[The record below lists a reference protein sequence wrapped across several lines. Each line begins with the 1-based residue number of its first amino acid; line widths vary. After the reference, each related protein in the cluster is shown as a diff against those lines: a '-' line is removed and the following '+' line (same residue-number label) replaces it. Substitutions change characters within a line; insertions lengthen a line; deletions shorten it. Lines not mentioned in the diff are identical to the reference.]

1 MKIKNIKVELWIIS
15 ICIFILMLNSIILF
29 PKKVNSFFL
38 NMIESELD
46 SSTERNTE
54 LIYGKINETNTLLYG
69 ISTDI
74 IDESNIKSEEVKK
87 LLKTVGAN
95 FNFRAIGIVD
105 TEGKL
110 VSKIEFSQ
118 NNSDDEFYRILRFE
132 NEKDKNVSWSVY
144 KDNVYSKIPIF
155 DKEKYIGILF
165 CIFNFKEMFKNLDSI
180 EREDTIYVYVINSE
194 GKILIRSD
202 NSEILFND
210 DNYYDWIKRTQNNG
224 EKAIENFKKYFKNND
239 SKNMGYSINLLD
251 RVIYFAPLNIN
262 DWYIVSMISK
272 KELSQ
277 NINQMKKIANI
288 YLGVIIASIVYFLSI
303 IIYYM
308 RKNHQY
314 IKKQNKKLQISEETL
329 MAAAEE
335 TSLIIYDYNIKKK
348 KMTFRNGKKIKSI
361 FPEVIE
367 DVPKSLFEKGILL
380 EECRKE
386 TEDKFENITKGA
398 RAITSIFCLRNKNTN
413 EKEWFRSILSN
424 IFNDKGEI
432 EHTIGMMVDI
442 TKERK
447 KELMFK
453 NKSKR
458 DSLTNLYNR
467 ESAIRIIK
475 DILKNSRSKE
485 DIHALM
491 IMDFD
496 NFKNINDT
504 LGHIM
509 GDKVL
514 IDAADKLRK
523 NLRKND
529 IIARLGGDEILIFL
543 LNIGNENNVMKVASQ
558 IVNKMRDFYE
568 KDEKRIEISVSLG
581 VAMFPTDGKRF
592 IELYEKADKAM
603 YKVKKSGRNGY
614 YIYSSR

>member
-155 DKEKYIGILF
+155 DREKYIGILF

-210 DNYYDWIKRTQNNG
+210 DNYYDWVKRTQNNG
-224 EKAIENFKKYFKNND
+224 EKAIENFKKYF
-239 SKNMGYSINLLD
+239 
-251 RVIYFAPLNIN
+251 
-262 DWYIVSMISK
+262 
-272 KELSQ
+272 
-277 NINQMKKIANI
+277 
-288 YLGVIIASIVYFLSI
+288 
-303 IIYYM
+303 
-308 RKNHQY
+308 
-314 IKKQNKKLQISEETL
+314 
-329 MAAAEE
+329 
-335 TSLIIYDYNIKKK
+335 
-348 KMTFRNGKKIKSI
+348 
-361 FPEVIE
+361 
-367 DVPKSLFEKGILL
+367 
-380 EECRKE
+380 
-386 TEDKFENITKGA
+386 
-398 RAITSIFCLRNKNTN
+398 
-413 EKEWFRSILSN
+413 
-424 IFNDKGEI
+424 
-432 EHTIGMMVDI
+432 
-442 TKERK
+442 
-447 KELMFK
+447 
-453 NKSKR
+453 
-458 DSLTNLYNR
+458 
-467 ESAIRIIK
+467 
-475 DILKNSRSKE
+475 
-485 DIHALM
+485 
-491 IMDFD
+491 
-496 NFKNINDT
+496 
-504 LGHIM
+504 
-509 GDKVL
+509 
-514 IDAADKLRK
+514 
-523 NLRKND
+523 
-529 IIARLGGDEILIFL
+529 
-543 LNIGNENNVMKVASQ
+543 
-558 IVNKMRDFYE
+558 
-568 KDEKRIEISVSLG
+568 
-581 VAMFPTDGKRF
+581 
-592 IELYEKADKAM
+592 
-603 YKVKKSGRNGY
+603 
-614 YIYSSR
+614 

>member
-155 DKEKYIGILF
+155 DREKYIGILF

-210 DNYYDWIKRTQNNG
+210 DNYYDWVKRTQNNG

-314 IKKQNKKLQISEETL
+314 IKKQNK
-329 MAAAEE
+329 
-335 TSLIIYDYNIKKK
+335 
-348 KMTFRNGKKIKSI
+348 
-361 FPEVIE
+361 
-367 DVPKSLFEKGILL
+367 
-380 EECRKE
+380 
-386 TEDKFENITKGA
+386 TK
-398 RAITSIFCLRNKNTN
+398 
-413 EKEWFRSILSN
+413 
-424 IFNDKGEI
+424 
-432 EHTIGMMVDI
+432 
-442 TKERK
+442 
-447 KELMFK
+447 
-453 NKSKR
+453 
-458 DSLTNLYNR
+458 
-467 ESAIRIIK
+467 
-475 DILKNSRSKE
+475 
-485 DIHALM
+485 
-491 IMDFD
+491 
-496 NFKNINDT
+496 NFK
-504 LGHIM
+504 
-509 GDKVL
+509 
-514 IDAADKLRK
+514 
-523 NLRKND
+523 
-529 IIARLGGDEILIFL
+529 
-543 LNIGNENNVMKVASQ
+543 
-558 IVNKMRDFYE
+558 
-568 KDEKRIEISVSLG
+568 
-581 VAMFPTDGKRF
+581 
-592 IELYEKADKAM
+592 
-603 YKVKKSGRNGY
+603 
-614 YIYSSR
+614 

>member
-210 DNYYDWIKRTQNNG
+210 DNYYDWVKRTQNNG

-413 EKEWFRSILSN
+413 E
-424 IFNDKGEI
+424 
-432 EHTIGMMVDI
+432 
-442 TKERK
+442 
-447 KELMFK
+447 
-453 NKSKR
+453 
-458 DSLTNLYNR
+458 
-467 ESAIRIIK
+467 
-475 DILKNSRSKE
+475 
-485 DIHALM
+485 
-491 IMDFD
+491 
-496 NFKNINDT
+496 
-504 LGHIM
+504 
-509 GDKVL
+509 
-514 IDAADKLRK
+514 
-523 NLRKND
+523 
-529 IIARLGGDEILIFL
+529 
-543 LNIGNENNVMKVASQ
+543 
-558 IVNKMRDFYE
+558 
-568 KDEKRIEISVSLG
+568 
-581 VAMFPTDGKRF
+581 
-592 IELYEKADKAM
+592 
-603 YKVKKSGRNGY
+603 
-614 YIYSSR
+614 

>member
-1 MKIKNIKVELWIIS
+1 MKIKNIRIELWIIS
-15 ICIFILMLNSIILF
+15 ICIFILMLNSILLF

-46 SSTERNTE
+46 NSTQRNTK
-54 LIYGKINETNTLLYG
+54 LIYGKINDTNRLLHG

-74 IDESNIKSEEVKK
+74 IDESNIKSEEIKK
-87 LLKTVGAN
+87 LLKTVGIN

-110 VSKIEFSQ
+110 VSKIEFSE
-118 NNSDDEFYRILRFE
+118 NNSDEEFYKNLRFE
-132 NEKDKNVSWSVY
+132 NKKDQNVSWSVY

-155 DKEKYIGILF
+155 DGEKYIGILF
-165 CIFNFKEMFKNLDSI
+165 CIFNFKNIFKNLDSI

-194 GKILIRSD
+194 GKILIRSV
-202 NSEILFND
+202 NSEILFNEN
-210 DNYYDWIKRTQNNG
+210 NYYEWIKNSQDNG
-224 EKAIENFKKYFKNND
+224 ENIVKNFKEFFKSNNSD
-239 SKNMGYSINLLD
+239 SIGYSVNLLD
-251 RVIYFAPLNIN
+251 RVIYFAPLDIN

-272 KELSQ
+272 KGLSY
-277 NINQMKKIANI
+277 NINQMKKFANI
-288 YLGVIIASIVYFLSI
+288 YLGVIIVSIVYFLSI

-314 IKKQNKKLQISEETL
+314 IKNQNKKLQISEETL

-335 TSLIIYDYNIKKK
+335 TSLIIYDYDIKNKK
-348 KMTFRNGKKIKSI
+348 IIFRNSKKIKAN
-361 FPEVIE
+361 FPKVIE

-380 EECRKE
+380 EECQKE
-386 TEDKFENITKGA
+386 TEDKFANIARGA
-398 RAITSIFCLRNKNTN
+398 KSITSIFCLKNKDTN
-413 EKEWFRSILSN
+413 EKEWFRSTLSN
-424 IFNDKGEI
+424 IFNDNGQI

-447 KELMFK
+447 KELLFK

-458 DSLTNLYNR
+458 DSLTDLYNR
-467 ESAIRIIK
+467 ESAVKRIES
-475 DILKNSRSKE
+475 ILKDPLYKDE
-485 DIHALM
+485 IHALA

-496 NFKNINDT
+496 NFKIVNDS

-514 IDAADKLRK
+514 IDGADKLRK
-523 NLRKND
+523 SLRKDD

-543 LNIGNENNVMKVASQ
+543 LSIGNKDNAVKIASQ
-558 IVNKMRDFYE
+558 LVNKMRDTYE
-568 KDEKRIEISVSLG
+568 KNGKKVEISVSLG
-581 VAMFPTDGKRF
+581 VAMSPSNGKRF
-592 IELYEKADKAM
+592 IELYEKADLAM
-603 YKVKKSGRNGY
+603 YEAKKSGRNGY
-614 YIYSSR
+614 HIYSEK